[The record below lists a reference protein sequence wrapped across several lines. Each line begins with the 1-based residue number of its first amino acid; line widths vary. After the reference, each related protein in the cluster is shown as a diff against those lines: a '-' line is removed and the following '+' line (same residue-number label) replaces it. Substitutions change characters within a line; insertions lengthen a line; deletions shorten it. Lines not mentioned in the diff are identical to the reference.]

1 MKKFNWKPYADEG
14 DVCEICTN
22 ANTTNIENTGEGY
35 GTVIN
40 SAQKSNSKWVPR
52 IPRASVQAL

>member
-1 MKKFNWKPYADEG
+1 MKKFNWKPHEDEG
-14 DVCEICTN
+14 DICEICTN